1 MHAKQLQNQVQH
13 PQRDTQQ
20 QQALYLP
27 SLLDP
32 TEESEISF
40 LSLETFYCLSSFS
53 RVCFS
58 PALHPTIASTL
69 DGDECLL
76 LLKWASQLFFIVKKQ
91 QLVTE
96 ALLVHWTPHSPAET
110 EAFPEE
116 FISEC
121 LQRAE
126 FGWRKGSIALTQLA
140 ELHSMDATWTERE
153 MKCAEWFM
161 LKILLWLILL
171 EAQSLKIEH
180 RLLKGKKCP
189 QDSSAKLRQTFT
201 DVSLR
206 WFNIIYNTGCLT
218 CRPCFLSKRL
228 LKLLCSLFA
237 PQKLIVLD
245 LYSFLL
251 EVFTCNTSL
260 TSVFKNLSHTLQPK
274 STFKPENLDWIWTFI
289 KLWNSL

>member
-1 MHAKQLQNQVQH
+1 MFAAAEMSQPAFLHCEEAAASYRG
-13 PQRDTQQ
+13 PFG
-20 QQALYLP
+20 
-27 SLLDP
+27 SLNA
-32 TEESEISF
+32 SF
-40 LSLETFYCLSSFS
+40 PRWDRGLSRRIHFWVSATCRCTGEG
-53 RVCFS
+53 R
-58 PALHPTIASTL
+58 
-69 DGDECLL
+69 
-76 LLKWASQLFFIVKKQ
+76 Q
-91 QLVTE
+91 
-96 ALLVHWTPHSPAET
+96 
-110 EAFPEE
+110 
-116 FISEC
+116 
-121 LQRAE
+121 E

-180 RLLKGKKCP
+180 RLLKRKKCP

-237 PQKLIVLD
+237 PKKHIVLD

-260 TSVFKNLSHTLQPK
+260 TSVFKKLSHTLQPK
-274 STFKPENLDWIWTFI
+274 STFKPENLDWIWKFI
-289 KLWNSL
+289 KLQNSL

>member
-1 MHAKQLQNQVQH
+1 MITDKWPQRRKTMHAKQLQNQGQH

-58 PALHPTIASTL
+58 PALHPTITSTL

-121 LQRAE
+121 LQCAGVRVKV
-126 FGWRKGSIALTQLA
+126 GRSLGGGKGALHWLSWLSCTV
-140 ELHSMDATWTERE
+140 WTRCGQKERWSVLNDLCW
-153 MKCAEWFM
+153 KSCSDWYC
-161 LKILLWLILL
+161 W
-171 EAQSLKIEH
+171 
-180 RLLKGKKCP
+180 
-189 QDSSAKLRQTFT
+189 KLR
-201 DVSLR
+201 
-206 WFNIIYNTGCLT
+206 
-218 CRPCFLSKRL
+218 
-228 LKLLCSLFA
+228 A
-237 PQKLIVLD
+237 
-245 LYSFLL
+245 
-251 EVFTCNTSL
+251 
-260 TSVFKNLSHTLQPK
+260 
-274 STFKPENLDWIWTFI
+274 
-289 KLWNSL
+289 